1 MKNGAI
7 YYDAENNQTEYD
19 FKMTFNKTAN
29 DNFNLSENGQ
39 VRPQQMDEMIMSRTD
54 GGMMG
59 FLNPLK
65 LK

>member
-1 MKNGAI
+1 M
-7 YYDAENNQTEYD
+7 
-19 FKMTFNKTAN
+19 
-29 DNFNLSENGQ
+29 SENGQ
-39 VRPQQMDEMIMSRTD
+39 GRSQQVNDMIMSRTD